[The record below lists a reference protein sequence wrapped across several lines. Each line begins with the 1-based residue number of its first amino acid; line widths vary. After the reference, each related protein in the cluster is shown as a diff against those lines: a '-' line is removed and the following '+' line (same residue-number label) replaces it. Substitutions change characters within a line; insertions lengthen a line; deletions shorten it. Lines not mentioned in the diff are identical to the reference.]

1 MSDVLAF
8 DRSAIDALPA
18 SAEGLL
24 KYASAQ
30 LIIGIPA
37 SKNDG
42 TGSKTVHTDPRWTPK
57 HVALVASLL
66 SNRSDLAGAP
76 TVMQDGGEV
85 DRQATEDAME
95 SYLSDPARPFPLVM
109 QAAPDGTPFAERSD
123 FQAIIDEQQTSTTLA
138 TDKAT
143 IDGWVTEESLSDA
156 EYQALLDDAIT
167 WEPDLQLSEGDEVAD
182 DGKLYRVIQPK
193 PPNTFTTVAGQ
204 EPHKVPAL
212 YVQIQPVNVIGE
224 WTQPTGAQDA
234 YYKPVEVGGVM
245 RSSDQGQGSYC
256 TFEGDV
262 WKTEIDANTDAP
274 PTNWENLTNNDTG
287 SSTGE
292 WQAGVYYGTESD
304 YNDYVDGGG
313 TAPHGGTNATYQGT
327 EYVILQPHE
336 SIVGWEPPNVPA
348 LWDAL

>member
-1 MSDVLAF
+1 MSNVLAF
-8 DRSAIDALPA
+8 DRSALDELPA

-37 SKNDG
+37 NLNDG

-66 SNRSDLAGAP
+66 SNRGDLADAP
-76 TVMQDGGEV
+76 TVVQDGGDI
-85 DRQATEDAME
+85 DRQATEAAVE

-109 QAAPDGTPFAERSD
+109 QDRGDGTPFEERTD
-123 FQAIIDEQQTSTTLA
+123 FQSIIDEQQTDKTLA
-138 TDKAT
+138 TDKKT

-156 EYQALLDDAIT
+156 EYQALLDDATT
-167 WEPDLQLSEGDEVAD
+167 WAPGLQLSEGDEVAD

-193 PPNTFTTVAGQ
+193 PPNTFTTVVGQ

-234 YYKPVEVGGVM
+234 YYLDP
-245 RSSDQGQGSYC
+245 DQGQGSRC
-256 TFEGDV
+256 TYEGDV
-262 WKTEIDANTDAP
+262 WETTIDANVYS
-274 PTNWENLTNNDTG
+274 PTAYPQGWTNLTGN
-287 SSTGE
+287 
-292 WQAGVYYGTESD
+292 
-304 YNDYVDGGG
+304 
-313 TAPHGGTNATYQGT
+313 
-327 EYVILQPHE
+327 
-336 SIVGWEPPNVPA
+336 
-348 LWDAL
+348 